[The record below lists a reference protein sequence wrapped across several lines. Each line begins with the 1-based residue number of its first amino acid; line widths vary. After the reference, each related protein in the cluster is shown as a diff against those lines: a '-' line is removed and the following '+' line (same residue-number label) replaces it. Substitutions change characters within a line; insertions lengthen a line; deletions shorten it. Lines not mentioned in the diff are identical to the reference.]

1 MVCTACGSTRFR
13 NLRVGVTRA
22 REELE
27 ALAGEPVGEV
37 TGASEH
43 GDPGTRVVVGTEA
56 VLHRVASADA
66 VAFLDF
72 DQELTAPRYRA
83 PEQALAMLAL
93 AGRVVRGRRAHGR
106 LLVQTRQP
114 DHPVIEAALHAD
126 PGRVTAVEAPLRAAL
141 QLPPAAALALVSGAA
156 AGDLIERLGAP
167 LGLRID
173 GPADG
178 AWRLVAPSHQVLCD
192 ALAAV
197 ERPPGRL
204 RIEVDPLRV

>member
-1 MVCTACGSTRFR
+1 M
-13 NLRVGVTRA
+13 
-22 REELE
+22 
-27 ALAGEPVGEV
+27 
-37 TGASEH
+37 
-43 GDPGTRVVVGTEA
+43 VVGTEA

-83 PEQALAMLAL
+83 PEQALALLAL
-93 AGRVVRGRRAHGR
+93 AGRVVRGRQAHGR

-178 AWRLVAPSHQVLCD
+178 VWRLVAPSHQVLCD